1 MPDSAPPGDARPPS
15 AAGTPDAPPAP
26 ASGPRRSTRTWVS
39 TTYLAEGL
47 PYMMVRYLAGVY
59 LTDVGVKELYLGFLN
74 FLAIPWNLKFL
85 WAPAVDIFGTKRGWL
100 LKVET
105 LLVLVIALM
114 GVCVLGGPEVAHTG
128 ATAATSAAAVASLA
142 VRALMVVL
150 VVAAFL
156 AATHDIS
163 IDAYFMEGITD
174 QREQARHTGLRVM
187 AYRLAVIF
195 TRSVLVAL
203 AGWVSWSSSFFGA
216 ALALGLLLVFHYFY
230 LPRFERAREAKDS
243 AEGVLRKYG
252 RAFVSYVD
260 QPKIGLVL
268 VFIITYK
275 LGDEILFSMHTPF
288 LMRGLGV
295 AKTDLAWMQGLLGTG
310 ASIAGSLFS
319 AWAIRRFGLRR
330 TVWPL
335 TLGMNLNIWAYVWLA
350 WMRPDP
356 NVTSGLATIAG
367 FLAYEQFAAG
377 LGNAVLMIYSMRT
390 CKVEFKAA
398 HFAVASAIASIAGTI
413 VGGFGGAIVERVGYL
428 WLFVLSF
435 VAACPSMV
443 CLFFLPMRDEAKP
456 AAPATGG

>member
-1 MPDSAPPGDARPPS
+1 MPDPAAPGS
-15 AAGTPDAPPAP
+15 VPPASDAGGAP
-26 ASGPRRSTRTWVS
+26 GPPRSPRLWVS
-39 TTYLAEGL
+39 TTYFAEGL

-59 LTDVGVKELYLGFLN
+59 LTDIGVKELYLGFLN
-74 FLAIPWNLKFL
+74 FLALPWNLKFL
-85 WAPAVDIFGTKRGWL
+85 WAPAVDMFGTKRGWL

-114 GVCVLGGPEVAHTG
+114 GVCVLGGPAVARGG
-128 ATAATSAAAVASLA
+128 ATALTSATAVASLA
-142 VRALMVVL
+142 VRLLLVVL

-156 AATHDIS
+156 AATHDVA

-187 AYRLAVIF
+187 TYRMAVIF
-195 TRSVLVAL
+195 TRSVLVAI
-203 AGWVSWSSSFFGA
+203 AGWVSWSWSFFGA
-216 ALALGLLLVFHYFY
+216 ALVLGMLLVFHYFY
-230 LPRFERAREAKDS
+230 LPRFERPREAKDRS
-243 AEGVLRKYG
+243 EGVLRKYG

-268 VFIITYK
+268 LFIITYK

-295 AKTDLAWMQGLLGTG
+295 EKTDLAWMQGLLGTG
-310 ASIAGSLFS
+310 ASIAGSLVS

-335 TLGMNLNIWAYVWLA
+335 TLGMNLNIWVYVWLA

-356 NVTSGLATIAG
+356 KLASGLATIAG
-367 FLAYEQFAAG
+367 LLAYEQFAAG
-377 LGNAVLMIYSMRT
+377 LGNSVLMIYSMRT
-390 CKVEFKAA
+390 CKAEFKAA

-413 VGGFGGAIVERVGYL
+413 VGGFGGAIVERVGYM

-435 VAACPSMV
+435 VAALPSMV
-443 CLFFLPMRDEAKP
+443 CLFFLPMRDEPKP
-456 AAPATGG
+456 AAPAAGG